1 MEQNKQIQII
11 VEQKQSK
18 ISELEESLII
28 SQNESINAKAN
39 QALIQDLQKQL
50 EKQKQRAS
58 SRLQN
63 INKLLDHI
71 SKTETYQSNL

>member
-28 SQNESINAKAN
+28 SQNESVNAKAN

>member
-18 ISELEESLII
+18 ISELEASLII
-28 SQNESINAKAN
+28 SQNESVNAKAN